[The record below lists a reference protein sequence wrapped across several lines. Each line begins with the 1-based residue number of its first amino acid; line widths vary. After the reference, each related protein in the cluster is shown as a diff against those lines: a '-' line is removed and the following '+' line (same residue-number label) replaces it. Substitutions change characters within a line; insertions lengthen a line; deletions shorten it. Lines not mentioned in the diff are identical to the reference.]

1 MDDSRFHDWRDN
13 QATPEEEE
21 LVERVLD
28 FSELF
33 EDMLFLQ
40 GTTPY
45 SLIRC
50 QSKLP
55 TGDIWIDD
63 AIDLPPELISEN
75 KSMANQEIQESE
87 MPGTAGHLTFMT

>member
-21 LVERVLD
+21 LIERVLD

-75 KSMANQEIQESE
+75 KSMANQR
-87 MPGTAGHLTFMT
+87 